1 MDIFLSE
8 SDKRIVQLTIW
19 LLRKKLGE
27 SAHKDKIHDD
37 MINCGNFG
45 IRELTKLINES
56 ADHVDSV
63 YQQAVV
69 KDITELGL
77 WVCYKDTAYRDVFF
91 YMLDEILKNSDE
103 LRALIKPYV
112 KPPEEW
118 HVNVWTKSKQITKE
132 GIEHGDIATGSVS
145 MAESVHVS
153 GIQKA
158 RLKQIARKEIKR

>member
-1 MDIFLSE
+1 
-8 SDKRIVQLTIW
+8 
-19 LLRKKLGE
+19 
-27 SAHKDKIHDD
+27 
-37 MINCGNFG
+37 
-45 IRELTKLINES
+45 
-56 ADHVDSV
+56 
-63 YQQAVV
+63 
-69 KDITELGL
+69 
-77 WVCYKDTAYRDVFF
+77 
-91 YMLDEILKNSDE
+91 MLDEILKNSDE